1 VYPSEGPVRSIDQ
14 LLANAQITWS
24 SDEGSTLSAA
34 ERLVRATRRRLAQ
47 ETTDEALRCGR
58 EELVYELNLTCAL
71 VLGDTRAAAVLA
83 YLNDAER
90 LEAEGA
96 LVFGCLLYLTGR
108 AVAGCFWW
116 RFAAGAGI
124 HLGAYCLYLYHAQSG
139 DYRDALY
146 WRAESDALRTG
157 PSAPCQATP
166 QGPLL
171 PDPVYHALLA
181 QCRSGQKPRL
191 PLGIEL
197 AVNQLLAEP
206 EDADFGEI
214 PRPSAQ
220 LPALLA
226 GPA

>member
-1 VYPSEGPVRSIDQ
+1 VYPSEGPARPINE

-24 SDEGSTLSAA
+24 RGEGSRLSAA
-34 ERLVRATRRRLAQ
+34 ERLARATRGRLAQ
-47 ETTDEALRCGR
+47 QATDSALRRGR
-58 EELVYELNLTCAL
+58 EESVFELNLTCAL
-71 VLGDTRAAAVLA
+71 VLGDTRASAVLA
-83 YLNDAER
+83 DLDDAER

-108 AVAGCFWW
+108 ARGGCFWW

-124 HLGAYCLYLYHAQSG
+124 HLGAYCLYLHHAQSG
-139 DYRDALY
+139 DYGDARY
-146 WRAESDALRTG
+146 WRAESDVLRTR
-157 PSAPCQATP
+157 PSAPCRAEP

-191 PLGIEL
+191 PLDIEL
-197 AVNQLLAEP
+197 AVNQLLVDP

-214 PRPSAQ
+214 PRPSAR
-220 LPALLA
+220 LPELLA